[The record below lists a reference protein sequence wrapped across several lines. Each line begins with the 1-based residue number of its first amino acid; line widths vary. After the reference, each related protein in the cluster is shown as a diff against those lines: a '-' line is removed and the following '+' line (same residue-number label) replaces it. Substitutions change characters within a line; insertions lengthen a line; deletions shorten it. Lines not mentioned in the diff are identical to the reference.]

1 MAHNTTYHQSLKCS
15 PTETSTVEFPTTQY
29 ILNLQNHFQS
39 RNLPVEIQKLLIP
52 VNEKYRQTQSNIL
65 EPYYDRKTQAAPLK
79 VNDFTF
85 LLNPTLSNQP

>member
-1 MAHNTTYHQSLKCS
+1 MFTNGDFHGRVPYNAIYFKFTKPL
-15 PTETSTVEFPTTQY
+15 
-29 ILNLQNHFQS
+29 QS